1 MRGRGETDVRRAR
14 IVLILVLIAVAACTV
29 APRPAVAAY
38 PTWDEG
44 LAGGRPFSLAAPVL
58 SAIFVEGTTDQSLTL
73 ARRTLLEIG
82 VDDPRMAYP
91 LANGHVIVCGGQ
103 KGSLPYVKE
112 LDAAGRTVWEY
123 GDGEDGLL
131 VRPFSAEP
139 AVFKGKW
146 CILISDRGRVVE
158 GIRVFAVTW
167 DAAKTS
173 VWQYGGTVGGGP
185 NQLDDPFCATQ
196 VPKTAGQASG
206 NVLIADSNANQDGG
220 GNRVIEV
227 RSDDYDPTLPDAGYD
242 ASSIVWQYG
251 VSGDAG
257 TDPGYLMQVRSP
269 QRLDGNR
276 TLVTDSSSARILLID
291 DTAFDPTKPANN
303 YTSDSILWSYDA
315 SDGLL
320 EQPTTARY
328 VNNGPL
334 AGCVLI
340 TDALDEV
347 DHSVNRVTA
356 VRMDESKETVW
367 SLETGVGSSPRDARI
382 AQNGSMWIAENKFDQ
397 VLQVGTEG
405 SGTVTSVPLGCGYS
419 KLLKAFDR
427 IKLETPALP
436 AGTGVKLWFS
446 IDGGKSFKA
455 LKRSSD
461 GKNYLFPAGAT
472 GKTLVYR
479 AELTSIDRWATPVL
493 DGLIVHFDKAR
504 NGPGKTGGG
513 GNKPG
518 GSGNSGQ
525 SGTYA
530 YPSTAQGGTGT
541 SGVGT
546 GSGSYGSGTGSGSY
560 GGVTGASGA
569 GAGSTSTATS
579 VEVPVQ
585 SMGSGPTVP
594 VQGYQVEGE
603 VGISGVPL
611 RAEQGPQA
619 PEPERPGP
627 FVPVL
632 ALIAAG
638 LFVAAAFFIPWP
650 FVAAHLRGLT
660 GFDHTRP
667 KRFLPFRPLGK

>member
-1 MRGRGETDVRRAR
+1 MRGRGEADVRRAR
-14 IVLILVLIAVAACTV
+14 LVLILVLIAVAACGA
-29 APRPAVAAY
+29 APRSAAAAY

-44 LAGGRPFSLAAPVL
+44 LADGRPFSLATPVS
-58 SAIFVEGTTDQSLTL
+58 SAISVEGTADQSLTL
-73 ARRTLLEIG
+73 ARRTLSELG
-82 VDDPRMAYP
+82 VDDLRMAYP

-112 LDAAGRTVWEY
+112 LDAAGGTVWEY
-123 GDGEDGLL
+123 RDGVDGLL

-146 CILISDRGRVVE
+146 CILISDRGRFVE

-167 DAAKTS
+167 DAAKTT
-173 VWQYGGTVGGGP
+173 VWQYGGSVGGAP

-196 VPKTAGQASG
+196 IPKTSGQASG

-251 VSGDAG
+251 VSGEAG

-269 QRLDGNR
+269 QRLDGGR

-291 DTAFDPTKPANN
+291 DTAFDPTKPANG
-303 YTSDSILWSYDA
+303 YTADSILWSYDA
-315 SDGLL
+315 SDGVL

-328 VNNGPL
+328 VTSGPL

-340 TDALDEV
+340 TDASEEV

-367 SLETGVGSSPRDARI
+367 SLETGVGSTPRDARI
-382 AQNGSMWIAENKFDQ
+382 AQDDSMWIAENKSGKA
-397 VLQVGTEG
+397 LQVGTEG
-405 SGTVTSVPLGCGYS
+405 SGRVTSVPLGCGYP

-427 IKLETPALP
+427 IKVETPALP
-436 AGTGVKLWFS
+436 AGVGIKLWFS
-446 IDGGKSFKA
+446 TDGGKSFKA

-461 GKNYLFPAGAT
+461 GKNYLFPAGAV

-479 AELTSIDRWATPVL
+479 AELTSTDRWATPVL
-493 DGLIVHFDKAR
+493 DGLVVHFDKAKT
-504 NGPGKTGGG
+504 GSGKPGGG
-513 GNKPG
+513 GNEPG

-525 SGTYA
+525 SGIYT

-541 SGVGT
+541 SGAGT
-546 GSGSYGSGTGSGSY
+546 GSGSYGTGSGSGSY
-560 GGVTGASGA
+560 GTGTSASGA
-569 GAGSTSTATS
+569 GAGTTSAATS

-585 SMGSGPTVP
+585 STGSGPTVP
-594 VQGYQVEGE
+594 VQGYQVQGEEG
-603 VGISGVPL
+603 VSGVPL
-611 RAEQGPQA
+611 RAQQGAQA

-627 FVPVL
+627 PVPVL

-638 LFVAAAFFIPWP
+638 LFVAAALLIPWP
-650 FVAAHLRGLT
+650 FVAAQLRGLT